1 MYKAFSKHIMLI
13 SYPYGIPKRVRTRG
27 VSYLKLPEGRYHWEL
42 WDHGISYI
50 YIYISYDHPMEYEN
64 YEIFIGFIGFVI
76 WDFEIFIGFVIW
88 MRRLM
93 GLL

>member
-1 MYKAFSKHIMLI
+1 MA
-13 SYPYGIPKRVRTRG
+13 YPKGYVPEGSLTLNYQRVDIIGNYGIMGFLT
-27 VSYLKLPEGRYHWEL
+27 
-42 WDHGISYI
+42 